1 MRRAVHQCLEGGEG
15 APGEVRRA
23 VHQCL
28 EGGEGAPGEVRRAVR
43 QCLEGGEGAPRECR
57 QCLEG
62 GEGAPDQEKYAELY
76 ASASKAEKVHHEA
89 EKVHHESA
97 LKAEKVH
104 HEMKAEIKEL
114 RYLLSFLEYES
125 IDRTQRAFL
134 ELLFE
139 KSRSILEESSKISDE
154 ERKRLKTGK
163 MTVINGVVPHHWRW
177 LAAELF
183 PCKCVPEF
191 PGLRNDLLY
200 GKLSQRIHRPMAD
213 VIFVRNDSDS
223 VLWPYVAKMFEA
235 EVHHVNTDEARR
247 GWAMVRAAGYVRT
260 LQSVERTSE
269 A

>member
-1 MRRAVHQCLEGGEG
+1 MH
-15 APGEVRRA
+15 
-23 VHQCL
+23 
-28 EGGEGAPGEVRRAVR
+28 
-43 QCLEGGEGAPRECR
+43 
-57 QCLEG
+57 
-62 GEGAPDQEKYAELY
+62 QEKYAELY
-76 ASASKAEKVHHEA
+76 ASALKAEKVHHEMCLKA
-89 EKVHHESA
+89 EKVHQEKYASALKAEKVHQEKYASA

-125 IDRTQRAFL
+125 IDRSQRAFL

-139 KSRSILEESSKISDE
+139 QSSSILEESSKISDE

-163 MTVINGVVPHHWRW
+163 MTVINGVVAHHWRW

-200 GKLSQRIHRPMAD
+200 GKLSQRVHRPVAD

-223 VLWPYVAKMFEA
+223 VLWSSSLSS
-235 EVHHVNTDEARR
+235 
-247 GWAMVRAAGYVRT
+247 G
-260 LQSVERTSE
+260 RTSPRCLRLKYTT
-269 A
+269 